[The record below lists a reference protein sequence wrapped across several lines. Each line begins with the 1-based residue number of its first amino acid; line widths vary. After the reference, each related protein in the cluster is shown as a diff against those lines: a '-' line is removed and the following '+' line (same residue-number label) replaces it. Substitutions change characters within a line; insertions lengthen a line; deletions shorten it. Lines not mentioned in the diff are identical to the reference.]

1 MGISMRD
8 AFNIS
13 FLGAPPGRFQKALI
27 TLTSQSVAAL
37 NLSDICLMEAD
48 GQCAENN
55 TTGGFRICRGNP
67 VDPDGCG
74 AVTLPEGPL
83 NFEDE
88 FIFRHFMHRLTM
100 LSDAFLGKFG

>member
-1 MGISMRD
+1 MPLIFRFSVHR
-8 AFNIS
+8 
-13 FLGAPPGRFQKALI
+13 LGDFKKALI

-74 AVTLPEGPL
+74 GGHITGGTAQ
-83 NFEDE
+83 F
-88 FIFRHFMHRLTM
+88 
-100 LSDAFLGKFG
+100 